1 MGTYK
6 EIIKKGESNRSCA
19 SFLLG
24 LLFSIS
30 LMSCHSQVVAA
41 SMNKNSLLGNK
52 FLKETPIQR
61 CARTCGVT
69 CPDKCGWDKI
79 VIDYSCDDGSCKCQ
93 CQALYPPPS
102 PPPPPPPQLSPP
114 PLPPPPQVSPPPPP
128 QLSPPP
134 PPSPQV
140 STPPPPQ
147 LSPKNSPPPQFSP
160 PPPASPTPT
169 APPACPSKPGGHCD
183 REISI
188 TLPKLSPNQPK
199 ILCNYAL
206 TNPMMIQLQQY

>member
-6 EIIKKGESNRSCA
+6 EIIKKGESDRSCA

-24 LLFSIS
+24 LLFSTS

-41 SMNKNSLLGNK
+41 SMNKNSFLGYK
-52 FLKETPIQR
+52 FLKETAIQR

-69 CPDKCGWDKI
+69 CPDKCGCDKI
-79 VIDYSCDDGSCKCQ
+79 VIDYSCDDGGCQCQ

-102 PPPPPPPQLSPP
+102 PPSPSPPPPPPPPQLSPP
-114 PLPPPPQVSPPPPP
+114 PQVSPPPP
-128 QLSPPP
+128 S
-134 PPSPQV
+134 PSPQV

-147 LSPKNSPPPQFSP
+147 LSPKHSPPPPLQPLPTPPS

-169 APPACPSKPGGHCD
+169 APPACPSKPGGNCD

-188 TLPKLSPNQPK
+188 TLPKLSPKQPK

-206 TNPMMIQLQQY
+206 TNPMMI